1 MIARLLALFLGFL
14 AMTVSSGEGANRGTP
29 SEVAAALDADLDS
42 ERGAELYQSCA
53 ACHQTTGWGVLDGSV
68 PQVAGRIY
76 EVLLT
81 QISDF
86 TDRERI
92 HPRMMPFVS
101 NHYLAG
107 PQILAHVAA
116 LPPATRSSTETGQDL
131 ERGAAALSGF
141 LRFLPWPE
149 GPGQRGDSCTA
160 TGWTARPVCSAPDP
174 LDR

>member
-1 MIARLLALFLGFL
+1 MIARLPALLHGFL
-14 AMTVSSGEGANRGTP
+14 ALTASSGERENRGTP
-29 SEVAAALDADLDS
+29 SEFAAALDADLDS

-131 ERGAAALSGF
+131 ERGRQPYAYVARQIRWIGRRPAAQYPA
-141 LRFLPWPE
+141 
-149 GPGQRGDSCTA
+149 
-160 TGWTARPVCSAPDP
+160 
-174 LDR
+174 

>member
-42 ERGAELYQSCA
+42 ERGAEPYQPCA
-53 ACHQTTGWGVLDGSV
+53 ACPESTGWGVVDESV
-68 PQVAGRIY
+68 PQVAGQTY
-76 EVLLT
+76 AVLLT

-86 TDRERI
+86 RDRERI
-92 HPRMMPFVS
+92 HPRMMLLVS

-107 PQILAHVAA
+107 PQNLADVAAYVAA

-131 ERGAAALSGF
+131 ERGRQPYPYVARQIRWIGRRPAAQY
-141 LRFLPWPE
+141 P
-149 GPGQRGDSCTA
+149 T
-160 TGWTARPVCSAPDP
+160 
-174 LDR
+174 